1 MVGTVCLEGGEEYP
15 ISVAHLE
22 GAMLQRYPHL
32 GASTEELLQN
42 LEGMTSEETDTGTEM
57 EEEDGL
63 EVQEEDIQMQEA
75 TASNQEK

>member
-1 MVGTVCLEGGEEYP
+1 
-15 ISVAHLE
+15 
-22 GAMLQRYPHL
+22 MLQRYPHL